1 MENKLETVII
11 TGSSGLIG
19 SEAVKFFSEKDM
31 RVIGI
36 DNDMRKEFFGDE
48 ASTEWNREQLE
59 EKFDD
64 FHHYSLDIRSE
75 KQMDGLFSEYGNE
88 INLVI
93 HTAAQPSHDWAAKD
107 PIKDFS
113 VNANGTLMLLEMIRK
128 YCPKSVLIHLST
140 NKVYGDI
147 ANSLPLEE
155 LETRWELDPSH
166 RFYEKGIDESMS
178 IDNSNHSLFGVSKAA
193 SDLLVQEYGRYF
205 GIKTACFRG
214 GCLTGSAHSGTE
226 LHGFLSYLMIC
237 TMQKKPYTVFGY
249 KGKQVRDNIH
259 SFDLVNALYHF
270 YKNPGVAKVYNIGG
284 SRYSNSSML
293 EAIKMCEDISGNTL
307 SWKYKDGNRF
317 GDHIWWVSD
326 VSQFKADYPDWD
338 YKYNMGKIME
348 EVFEGLRKRLKIKD

>member
-1 MENKLETVII
+1 LETVII

-19 SEAVKFFSEKDM
+19 SEAVRFFAEKGM
-31 RVIGI
+31 RVIGV
-36 DNDMRKEFFGDE
+36 DNDMRREFFGDE
-48 ASTEWNREQLE
+48 ASTEWNRKRLE
-59 EKFDD
+59 EEFQE
-64 FHHYSLDIRSE
+64 FHHCSLDIRSE
-75 KQMDGLFSEYGNE
+75 KEMEGLFGEYGNE
-88 INLVI
+88 IDLVI

-113 VNANGTLMLLEMIRK
+113 VNANGTLVLLEMARRF
-128 YCPKSVLIHLST
+128 CPEVVFIHLST

-147 ANSLPLEE
+147 ANSLPLQE
-155 LETRWELDPSH
+155 LETRWELNPEH

-178 IDNSNHSLFGVSKAA
+178 IDGSNHSLFGVSKAA
-193 SDLLVQEYGRYF
+193 GDLLVQEYGRYF
-205 GIKTACFRG
+205 GLKTACFRG

-270 YKNPGVAKVYNIGG
+270 YKKPGVAKVYNIGG
-284 SRYSNSSML
+284 GRYSNSSML
-293 EAIKMCEDISGNTL
+293 EAITMCEEISGNTL
-307 SWKYKDGNRF
+307 SWSYEDENRF

-326 VSQFKADYPDWD
+326 VSRFKADYPDWD
-338 YKYNMGKIME
+338 YQYNMGGIMRE
-348 EVFEGLRKRLKIKD
+348 IYDGLCHRLNGGAI

>member
-1 MENKLETVII
+1 METVII

-19 SEAVKFFSEKDM
+19 SEAVHFLSEKGM
-31 RVIGI
+31 RVIGV

-48 ASTEWNREQLE
+48 ASTEWNRKRLE
-59 EKFDD
+59 EKFQD

-75 KQMDGLFSEYGNE
+75 KEMEGLFSEYGKE

-113 VNANGTLMLLEMIRK
+113 VNANGTLVLLEMTRK
-128 YCPKSVLIHLST
+128 FCPEGVFIHLST

-147 ANSLPLEE
+147 ANSLPLKE

-166 RFYEKGIDESMS
+166 RFFENGIDESMS
-178 IDNSNHSLFGVSKAA
+178 IDDSNHSLFGVSKAA
-193 SDLLVQEYGRYF
+193 GDLLVQEYGRYF
-205 GIKTACFRG
+205 GLKTACFRG

-237 TMQKKPYTVFGY
+237 AMQRKPYTVFGY

-270 YKNPGVAKVYNIGG
+270 YKKPGVAKIYNIGG
-284 SRYSNSSML
+284 GRCSNSSML
-293 EAIKMCEDISGNTL
+293 EAIKMCEEISGNIL
-307 SWKYKDGNRF
+307 SWNYDDKNRF
-317 GDHIWWVSD
+317 GDHKWWVSD
-326 VSQFKADYPDWD
+326 VSRFKIDYPDWS
-338 YKYNMGKIME
+338 YQYNMENIMTE
-348 EVFEGLRKRLKIKD
+348 IHNGLQKRLGATG

>member
-1 MENKLETVII
+1 LETVIV

-19 SEAVKFFSEKDM
+19 SEAVQFFAEKGM
-31 RVIGI
+31 RVLGI
-36 DNDMRKEFFGDE
+36 DNDMRREFFGEE
-48 ASTEWNREQLE
+48 ASTEWNRKRLE
-59 EKFDD
+59 EEFKD
-64 FHHYSLDIRSE
+64 FHHFSLDIRSE
-75 KQMDGLFSEYGNE
+75 KEMEGVFSEYGKE
-88 INLVI
+88 IDLVI
-93 HTAAQPSHDWAAKD
+93 HAAAQPSHDWARKD

-113 VNANGTLMLLEMIRK
+113 VNANGTLVLLEMTRK
-128 YCPKSVLIHLST
+128 FCPKAVFIHLST

-147 ANSLPLEE
+147 ANFLPLKE

-166 RFYEKGIDESMS
+166 RFYEKGIDESMG
-178 IDNSNHSLFGVSKAA
+178 IDDSNHSFFGVSKAA
-193 SDLLVQEYGRYF
+193 GDLLVQEYGRYF
-205 GIKTACFRG
+205 GLKTACFRG

-259 SFDLVNALYHF
+259 SYDLVNALYHF
-270 YKNPGVAKVYNIGG
+270 YKKPGVAKIYNIGG

-307 SWKYKDGNRF
+307 SWNYEDENRF

-326 VSQFKADYPDWD
+326 VSRFKADYPDWN
-338 YKYNMGKIME
+338 YQYNMEEIMRE
-348 EVFEGLRKRLKIKD
+348 IYEGLRHRLNGGGEG